1 MSKSMMIRA
10 RIEPSLKE
18 SAESIFKELGLN
30 ATQAITLFYRQVE
43 LHQGLPFSVSLP
55 NETTQAVL
63 DAAQKGEG
71 LIQADNGD
79 ELLDALGIK

>member
-55 NETTQAVL
+55 NDTTQAVL